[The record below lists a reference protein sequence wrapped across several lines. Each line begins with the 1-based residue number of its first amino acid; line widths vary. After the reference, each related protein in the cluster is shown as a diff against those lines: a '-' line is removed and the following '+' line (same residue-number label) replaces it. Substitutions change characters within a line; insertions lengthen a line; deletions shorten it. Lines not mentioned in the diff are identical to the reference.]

1 MKEGLR
7 EIDKKGVGDITLY
20 TLPHCN
26 YCQILKG
33 ALDKLEIPYTNIDVE
48 VNELMGDWLEENLKT
63 ESYPIIYYKRTPEE
77 YIYILSQTDLE
88 TLNGIRI
95 FNTIEEALEILLEF
109 YYEI

>member
-33 ALDKLEIPYTNIDVE
+33 ALDKLEVPYTDIDVE
-48 VNELMGDWLEENLKT
+48 LNELMGDWLEENLKT
-63 ESYPIIYYKRTPEE
+63 DLLPLFEENKFEEGIEKVKE
-77 YIYILSQTDLE
+77 YIKLLQENLE
-88 TLNGIRI
+88 K
-95 FNTIEEALEILLEF
+95 
-109 YYEI
+109 